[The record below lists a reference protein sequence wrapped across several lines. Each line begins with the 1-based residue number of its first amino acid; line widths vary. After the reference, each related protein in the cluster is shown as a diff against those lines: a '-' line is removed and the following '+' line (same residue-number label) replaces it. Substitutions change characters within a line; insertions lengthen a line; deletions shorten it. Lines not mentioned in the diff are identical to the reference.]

1 MSSYYVLVSD
11 DDNVVALFKRTVSGD
26 EAIRSKEGWTN
37 PTAEEIEEWD
47 GFTVVTI
54 EEKFVDIYDEMLAD
68 GEKVTLETIQPYKTE
83 QD

>member
-1 MSSYYVLVSD
+1 MSSYYALVSD
-11 DDNVVALFKRTVSGD
+11 EDDVVAVFKETVSNQ
-26 EAIRSKEGWTN
+26 EAMRVDGGWGY
-37 PTAEEIEEWD
+37 PTEDKIEEWD

-54 EEKFVDIYDEMLAD
+54 EEKFVDIYDKMLAD

>member
-11 DDNVVALFKRTVSGD
+11 DDNVVALFKRTVSGE
-26 EAIRSKEGWTN
+26 EAIRSEEGWTN
-37 PTAEEIEEWD
+37 PTEDQIEEWD

-54 EEKFVDIYDEMLAD
+54 EEKFVDIYDKMLAD